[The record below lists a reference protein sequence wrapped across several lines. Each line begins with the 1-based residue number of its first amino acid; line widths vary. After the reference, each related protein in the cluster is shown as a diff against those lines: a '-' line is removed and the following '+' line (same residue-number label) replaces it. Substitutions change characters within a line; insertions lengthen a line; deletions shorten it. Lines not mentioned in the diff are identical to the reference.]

1 MTWAKY
7 GAEFYAQMLDA
18 DFRSDLDDA
27 CQLTHGQVI
36 HYLYMVESETMTIRK
51 RVLPRV
57 ASSPKAMEAADEL
70 VRHGFWEDNGTS
82 FTVVHHA
89 DVIRRSLAD
98 QARIREGNKVRQARR
113 RAKESQAAA
122 ESSSGS
128 AQGGAQK
135 PVESV
140 PEPEVTSWPVTP
152 PGGVNVDTGE
162 VEGVSSASEGDGG
175 YCMTV
180 GCMHE
185 AWIGGKCAEHMDDR
199 PLRAVEGG
207 KVA

>member
-7 GAEFYAQMLDA
+7 GMEFYDQLVEG

-27 CQLTHGQVI
+27 CQLTHSQAI
-36 HYLYMVESETMTIRK
+36 LYLYRVESETMTIRK

-57 ASSPKAMEAADEL
+57 ASSEKAMEAADEL
-70 VRHGFWEDNGTS
+70 VRHGFWQDNGTS
-82 FTVVHHA
+82 FTVLHHA
-89 DVIRRSLAD
+89 DVIRQGLAA
-98 QARIREGNKVRQARR
+98 QNKKRLDDKTRQAKR
-113 RAKESQAAA
+113 RAKQSQAAA

-135 PVESV
+135 AAESV

-152 PGGVNVDTGE
+152 PGGVNADTGE
-162 VEGVSSASEGDGG
+162 LEGVSSASEGDGG
-175 YCMTV
+175 YCMTA

>member
-36 HYLYMVESETMTIRK
+36 HYLYMVESETATIRK

-70 VRHGFWEDNGTS
+70 VRHGFWKDNGTS
-82 FTVVHHA
+82 FTVLHHA
-89 DVIRRSLAD
+89 DVIRESLAA
-98 QARIREGNKVRQARR
+98 QTRTRKGNKERQARR

-128 AQGGAQK
+128 TQGGAQK
-135 PVESV
+135 PVESF
-140 PEPEVTSWPVTP
+140 PEPEVTDWAVTP

-162 VEGVSSASEGDGG
+162 FEGVSSASEGDGG
-175 YCMTV
+175 FCLTA
-180 GCMHE
+180 GCTQK
-185 AWIGGKCAEHMDDR
+185 ALSGRKCAEHMEGR
-199 PLRAVEGG
+199 PLSVLEGG

>member
-7 GAEFYAQMLDA
+7 GTEFFDQMVDG
-18 DFRSDLDDA
+18 DFRPELDDA
-27 CQLTHGQVI
+27 CQLTHAQAI
-36 HYLYMVESETMTIRK
+36 HYLYSVESESLTFK
-51 RVLPRV
+51 KSVLRRF
-57 ASSPKAMEAADEL
+57 ATSQKATEAADEL
-70 VRHGFWEDNGTS
+70 VRCGFWEDNGTS
-82 FTVVHHA
+82 FTVLHHA
-89 DVIRRSLAD
+89 GIVRQSLAAQIKKRRD
-98 QARIREGNKVRQARR
+98 DTARQARR

-128 AQGGAQK
+128 AQGGALK
-135 PVESV
+135 PAESF

-152 PGGVNVDTGE
+152 PGGVNADTGE
-162 VEGVSSASEGDGG
+162 LEGVSSASEGDGG
-175 YCMTV
+175 YCMTA